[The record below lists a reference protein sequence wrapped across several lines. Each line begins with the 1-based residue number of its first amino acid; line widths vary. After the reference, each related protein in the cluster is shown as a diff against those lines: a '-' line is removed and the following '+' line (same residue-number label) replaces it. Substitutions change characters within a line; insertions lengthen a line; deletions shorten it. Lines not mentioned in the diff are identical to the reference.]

1 MTRKAAWFGL
11 SFLAGTVLFLEA
23 GGRYGIVAAAVAVI
37 GVLLSVI
44 TKRYRAY
51 ATAAAAAVLCGGL
64 CVRAYALLCIEP
76 AIRLGGETVTMT
88 GTVTECKPTTG
99 GRYILTVRGSAEGT
113 KAKIVFFADREA
125 EPYEKV
131 TVTGTVSVVEDTPK
145 FSGWSYYA
153 PKGIFLQGNA
163 DTFTPTGEYGN
174 PVMRGTT
181 ALRDWVSRS
190 IFASMD
196 PDSAAFAQALVCG
209 DKSDMDTVTKTK
221 LYRAG
226 VGHLFAMSGTHL
238 AVTARVFGSIF
249 TALIRGRRAR
259 IAALEAVV
267 LLFMAM
273 GGFSPSLVRAGIMV
287 SLVNCSELF
296 HRRTDVLSSLGLC
309 AVVMCGINPYVVMSA
324 SFICTFGCC
333 FAIGA
338 AAPKLT
344 KLVRDSRLSLIT
356 VPLID
361 TAVILTVMMPVFALQ
376 FAEVSVIAPL
386 SNLIIVPIASAALTL
401 MLPAML
407 LGGTTLPAKLIFR
420 LADLLIKAVLKLTDF
435 FASLNFAA
443 VGSRRTWLILL
454 GAAVMI
460 TALVIAVRQK
470 RVRIFGITA
479 AVTLAAMPAVSTVA
493 NVMERDK
500 VRMKVF
506 SDYRSSCAV
515 IASGGECVV
524 LDIGAK
530 GGFDY
535 GVQEYISHNGISHFR
550 AAFVQS
556 DLGADSYRSGIY
568 PAAEN
573 IFTEYGYYSDPFTQ
587 GLTADYGT
595 FTVTRTDSGFD
606 VSAGG
611 CVYSVYKNKLELSD
625 GRYIPYEELKKYP
638 EIILE

>member
-23 GGRYGIVAAAVAVI
+23 GGRFVFVAAAVAVI
-37 GVLLSVI
+37 GVILSLT
-44 TKRYRAY
+44 TKSYRAY

-64 CVRAYALLCIEP
+64 CVRAYALLCIDP
-76 AIRLGGETVTMT
+76 ALKLDGETVTMT

-99 GRYILTVRGSAEGT
+99 GRYILTVDGRAEGT
-113 KAKIVFFADREA
+113 KAKIVFFSDREA

-131 TVTGTVSVVEDTPK
+131 TVTGTVNAVEDTPK
-145 FSGWSYYA
+145 FSAWSYYA

-163 DTFTPTGEYGN
+163 DTLTPTGEYGN
-174 PVMRGTT
+174 PIMRGVT

-190 IFASMD
+190 IFASME
-196 PDSAAFAQALVCG
+196 PASAAFAQALVCG
-209 DKSDMDTVTKTK
+209 DKSDMDMVTKTK

-238 AVTARVFGSIF
+238 AVIALVFGSIF
-249 TALIRGRRAR
+249 QTLIRDRRAR

-287 SLVNCSELF
+287 SLVNCSKLF
-296 HRRTDVLSSLGLC
+296 HRRTDVLSSLGVC

-338 AAPKLT
+338 VAPRLT
-344 KLVRDSRLSLIT
+344 ALVKDSRLSLIYI
-356 VPLID
+356 PLID

-376 FAEVSVIAPL
+376 FAEVSVIAPI

-401 MLPAML
+401 MLPAVL
-407 LGGTTLPAKLIFR
+407 LGGTTLPARLIFR
-420 LADLLIKAVLKLTDF
+420 LVDLLIRAVLRLTDF
-435 FASLNFAA
+435 FASFSLAA
-443 VGSRRTWLILL
+443 VGSRKAWLILI

-460 TALVIAVRQK
+460 TALIIAVRKK
-470 RVRIFGITA
+470 RVRIFCITA
-479 AVTLAAMPAVSTVA
+479 AVVLAVMPAVLTVM
-493 NVMERDK
+493 NVLGRDR
-500 VRMKVF
+500 VRMKIF
-506 SDYRSSCAV
+506 SDYRSMCAV
-515 IASGGECVV
+515 VSSGGECVI

-530 GGFDY
+530 GGFAY
-535 GVQEYISHNGISHFR
+535 GVQEYISYNGISHFR
-550 AAFVQS
+550 TAFVQS
-556 DLGADSYRSGIY
+556 DLGADSYRDSIY
-568 PAAEN
+568 PAAEE
-573 IFTEYGYYSDPFTQ
+573 ILTEYGFYSAPFTD
-587 GLTADYGT
+587 GLTADCGA
-595 FTVTRTDSGFD
+595 FTVSRTEAGFD

-611 CVYSVYKNKLELSD
+611 CVYSLSKNKIELSD